1 MLKPQAFVLRPDHFF
16 RIENEKKEIAE
27 ERVRREKSKKERF
40 EKEKQRKAK
49 EMERRAA
56 QLKEIQGT
64 WLLEISLVVLTQAF
78 RLNSQLDF
86 LKSCRHGEKKRKRMI
101 TMN

>member
-1 MLKPQAFVLRPDHFF
+1 MLRPDHFF

-27 ERVRREKSKKERF
+27 EKVRREKSKKERF

-64 WLLEISLVVLTQAF
+64 WLLDLVVLTQAF